1 MVLERIKRHHVE
13 QRLKRHNGVQRLK
26 RHHGVRAYITPSRQ
40 AAFKMP

>member
-40 AAFKMP
+40 AAFKMS